1 MCMKVI
7 LLKDV
12 AKIGRRHQI
21 VEVPDGFA
29 LNKLIPRKEAEP
41 ATAANVRRVEE
52 RNKSSQAISSSEA
65 SHITKL
71 ESETTATPLLVPM
84 EANEQGHL
92 FQSVHYADLKA
103 ALALRQ
109 LSVPE
114 SHVVF
119 TSPIKS
125 VGEHMVTLEAG
136 GVTKQLHIS
145 VTPKAK

>member
-1 MCMKVI
+1 MKVI

-41 ATAANVRRVEE
+41 ATAANVKRIEE
-52 RNKSSQAISSSEA
+52 RNKSIQAVSSGEA
-65 SHITKL
+65 AHITKL
-71 ESETTATPLLVPM
+71 EAETKDNPLEVPM

-103 ALALRQ
+103 ALSLRG
-109 LSVPE
+109 LSVSE
-114 SHVVF
+114 NHVVLK
-119 TSPIKS
+119 TPIKS
-125 VGEHMVTLEAG
+125 VGEHQIMLEAG
-136 GVTKQLHIS
+136 GVTRQLYVS
-145 VTPKAK
+145 VTPKVK